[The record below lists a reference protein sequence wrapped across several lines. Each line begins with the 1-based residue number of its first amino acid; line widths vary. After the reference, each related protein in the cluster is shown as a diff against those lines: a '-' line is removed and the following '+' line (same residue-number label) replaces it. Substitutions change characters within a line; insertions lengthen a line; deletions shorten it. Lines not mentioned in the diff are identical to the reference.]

1 MLDLSKYQGHTPGP
15 WEKKT
20 PSEIYPASL
29 EDCRIIFPPLGYA
42 GPIAEVSGEPDARLI
57 ADAPQL
63 LAELREARAENEK
76 LKSEKMALETDIE
89 HRDKFTAVNIMNGI
103 WDDLCGRSGYDLGC
117 LDDETQR
124 EIQNDW
130 LKIIRNARPEALTR
144 KDA

>member
-1 MLDLSKYQGHTPGP
+1 MNLDLSKYEGHTPGP

-42 GPIAEVSGEPDARLI
+42 GPIAEVSGEPDALLI

-63 LAELREARAENEK
+63 LAELREAREK
-76 LKSEKMALETDIE
+76 IKKADRLASATDALLKQNSHELWLDAAAAL
-89 HRDKFTAVNIMNGI
+89 
-103 WDDLCGRSGYDLGC
+103 
-117 LDDETQR
+117 
-124 EIQNDW
+124 
-130 LKIIRNARPEALTR
+130 NAYIALTR